1 VGGTVRFKEFINQSL
16 MEGGNAIKGVTNI
29 TQSEVRA
36 SVPDLL
42 KKIQKVLDLPSGK
55 IKLIGSA
62 GKKPNPSD
70 LSGDLDIAVECD
82 PSIVENNLKTFGNN
96 IRVMKNIGVFS
107 FAYDIGNKL
116 VQVDLMPVKDIKF
129 AEWSFQA
136 NEADIA
142 QGLKGAQRNEL
153 FFAIAKHMPQDIT
166 QKDKHG
172 ETITFNRYFYDLAR
186 GLMTGVRTR
195 VNTSRSATKNGKL
208 SKNFST
214 IDKKV
219 ISSDPEKICNLMFG
233 KGATPKHCS
242 TFDGALKSINSDS
255 FPYLD
260 NRKEILK
267 LALKGIKDK
276 NLKVPKS
283 IL

>member
-1 VGGTVRFKEFINQSL
+1 MRFKEFINQPL
-16 MEGGNAIKGVTNI
+16 LEGGNAINGVAKI
-29 TQSEVRA
+29 SQSEVRT

-42 KKIQKVLDLPSGK
+42 KKIQKVLDLPSDK
-55 IKLIGSA
+55 VKLIGSA
-62 GKKPNPSD
+62 GKKLNPSD

-82 PSIVENNLKTFGNN
+82 ASLVEAHLKEFSDNNR
-96 IRVMKNIGVFS
+96 IMKNIGVFS

-136 NEADIA
+136 NEEDLQ

-153 FFAIAKHMPQDIT
+153 FFAIAKYMAQEILK
-166 QKDKHG
+166 KDKDG
-172 ETITFNRYFYDLAR
+172 ESLEIKRYFYDLAK
-186 GLMTGVRTR
+186 GLMIGTRTR
-195 VNTSRSATKNGKL
+195 VNAKGKIG
-208 SKNFST
+208 KNFST

-219 ISSDPEKICNLMFG
+219 ISSDPEKICKLMFG
-233 KGATPKHCS
+233 KGATPKQCS
-242 TFDGALKSINSDS
+242 TFNGALKAINSDS

-260 NRKEILK
+260 KREEILK

-283 IL
+283 I